1 MIVGEGFVDFGGGR
15 AITCSGCLWC
25 MGYCGLMGCSIRDFD
40 SGEMVEAKGDGGRI
54 LWGFL

>member
-15 AITCSGCLWC
+15 AITCGGCLWC
-25 MGYCGLMGCSIRDFD
+25 VGYCGLMRCRIRDFD
-40 SGEMVEAKGDGGRI
+40 SGEMVEAKGDANRI